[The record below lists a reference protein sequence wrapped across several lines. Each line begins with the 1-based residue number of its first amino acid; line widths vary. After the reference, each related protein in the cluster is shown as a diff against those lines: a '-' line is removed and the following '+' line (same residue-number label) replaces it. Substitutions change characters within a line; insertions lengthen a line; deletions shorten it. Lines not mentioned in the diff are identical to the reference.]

1 MTDLKE
7 DFRQWLIKQGLSE
20 KTATGRHGTV
30 YEYVR
35 RIDKL
40 CNLIYKGHDLKSWQ
54 QLAEDIYPIL
64 GFHLLCRKGDVCVTQ
79 NNIAEIKDFL
89 ETFLS
94 NLNPYQE
101 NLENYFEVKLQLDNG
116 DCVEH
121 YTLIK
126 DLLPSLTTQTLL
138 LKFSASATQ
147 VNKNR
152 NALEKFYQFLS
163 DTQYINAGSSCYK
176 RISEKTKINIFY
188 NELAQKIKII
198 KSYPTNGNNQIF
210 RIIIKGGNNI
220 DPPKIEPRNTALGY
234 ETKAHFEDVREILG
248 ISRWTLKRLASSSKE
263 FRLSP
268 INIDFKE
275 YYIDDVN
282 KYIIAHFTRS
292 TTDNKYKGRILKK
305 WWTASKVQKKLG
317 CNSKKVE
324 RLRNDGHFTYLHI
337 SQSIYLYY
345 PDSVIRFCKKT

>member
-126 DLLPSLTTQTLL
+126 DLFPCPMPSEPLPISPM
-138 LKFSASATQ
+138 FSH
-147 VNKNR
+147 
-152 NALEKFYQFLS
+152 L
-163 DTQYINAGSSCYK
+163 
-176 RISEKTKINIFY
+176 
-188 NELAQKIKII
+188 
-198 KSYPTNGNNQIF
+198 
-210 RIIIKGGNNI
+210 
-220 DPPKIEPRNTALGY
+220 PRL
-234 ETKAHFEDVREILG
+234 
-248 ISRWTLKRLASSSKE
+248 
-263 FRLSP
+263 
-268 INIDFKE
+268 
-275 YYIDDVN
+275 
-282 KYIIAHFTRS
+282 
-292 TTDNKYKGRILKK
+292 
-305 WWTASKVQKKLG
+305 
-317 CNSKKVE
+317 
-324 RLRNDGHFTYLHI
+324 
-337 SQSIYLYY
+337 
-345 PDSVIRFCKKT
+345 FC